1 MALLGQMIILGS
13 ERLKKVSGNNSEREA
28 LILLGYVMGCQTS
41 LFQHNLNEEVSIS
54 TQNLFKSV
62 VDKRCQHQPISQ
74 IIGLRYFW
82 KHQFL
87 VTPDVLDPR
96 PDTETLIEQALDIG
110 PFKRILDL
118 GTGSG
123 CILLSLLSEYPLATG
138 IGVDI
143 SEKALNVANE
153 NAILLGLDDR
163 AQFRIGN
170 WCEGISEKF
179 DLIISNPPYV
189 TEDEMYNLS
198 KDILDWEPRIALTP
212 EGDGLNAYK
221 SIFTSAEQLMSQRSS
236 LILEIGFNQA
246 ESVSA
251 IARENNFE
259 TVHIIKDINNKD
271 RALVIKQL
279 V

>member
-1 MALLGQMIILGS
+1 MALLGQMIILES

-41 LFQHNLNEEVSIS
+41 LLQHNLNEEVSIS

-123 CILLSLLSEYPLATG
+123 
-138 IGVDI
+138 
-143 SEKALNVANE
+143 
-153 NAILLGLDDR
+153 
-163 AQFRIGN
+163 
-170 WCEGISEKF
+170 
-179 DLIISNPPYV
+179 
-189 TEDEMYNLS
+189 
-198 KDILDWEPRIALTP
+198 
-212 EGDGLNAYK
+212 
-221 SIFTSAEQLMSQRSS
+221 
-236 LILEIGFNQA
+236 
-246 ESVSA
+246 
-251 IARENNFE
+251 
-259 TVHIIKDINNKD
+259 
-271 RALVIKQL
+271 
-279 V
+279 

>member
-1 MALLGQMIILGS
+1 
-13 ERLKKVSGNNSEREA
+13 
-28 LILLGYVMGCQTS
+28 
-41 LFQHNLNEEVSIS
+41 
-54 TQNLFKSV
+54 
-62 VDKRCQHQPISQ
+62 
-74 IIGLRYFW
+74 
-82 KHQFL
+82 
-87 VTPDVLDPR
+87 
-96 PDTETLIEQALDIG
+96 
-110 PFKRILDL
+110 
-118 GTGSG
+118 
-123 CILLSLLSEYPLATG
+123 
-138 IGVDI
+138 
-143 SEKALNVANE
+143 
-153 NAILLGLDDR
+153 
-163 AQFRIGN
+163 
-170 WCEGISEKF
+170 
-179 DLIISNPPYV
+179 
-189 TEDEMYNLS
+189 MYNLS